1 MRKICFVTGTRAEY
15 GLLSRL
21 MRLVKEDKDLQLQV
35 IATNMHL
42 MPEYGETYKEIE
54 KDGFTIDKKVYMHK
68 PSDDAHGIISSMAE
82 EMQGMNDALSELK
95 PDILV
100 LLGDRYEILVAA
112 QVALI
117 HRVPIAHI
125 HGGEVTEGAFDDAIR
140 HSVTK
145 MSSLHFTSCEEYR
158 HRVIQMGEHPS
169 RVFDVGSLGV
179 ENIKAVPLMTKDE
192 LEASLD
198 FKIDTQTILVTYH
211 PVTLGGNPAKDIRE
225 FLDALDQFKDL
236 KVIFTMPNSDTGRD
250 AIALAVENYVEKHS
264 NRAKAYTSL
273 GLKRYLSTLQF
284 VKAAVGN
291 SSSGIIE
298 VPSFGIPTLNIGDR
312 QKGRLASKS
321 VVNCGTS
328 KDEVI
333 AGLKLCLSEEMQ
345 KAAKTYE
352 NPYAKPD
359 TANLIYQELKNVV
372 LAGLNLKTFMTY
384 RYGRYFSS
392 YTSSRWQ

>member
-211 PVTLGGNPAKDIRE
+211 PVTLGGDPAKDIRE

-264 NRAKAYTSL
+264 NSAKAYTSL
-273 GLKRYLSTLQF
+273 GLRRYLSTLQF

-328 KDEVI
+328 KDDVI

-352 NPYAKPD
+352 NPYAKPN
-359 TANLIYQELKNVV
+359 TANLIYQELKNVE
-372 LAGLNLKTFMTY
+372 LAGLNLKTFY
-384 RYGRYFSS
+384 DL
-392 YTSSRWQ
+392 

>member
-21 MRLVKEDKDLQLQV
+21 MRLVKEDNNLRLQV

-68 PSDDAHGIISSMAE
+68 PSDDAHGIILSMAE

-117 HRVPIAHI
+117 HRIPISHI

-158 HRVIQMGEHPS
+158 HRVIQMGEQPS

-225 FLDALDQFKDL
+225 FLDALDQFKEL

-250 AIALAVENYVEKHS
+250 AIALAVENYVKNHS

-359 TANLIYQELKNVV
+359 TANLIYQELKNVE
-372 LAGLNLKTFMTY
+372 LAGLNLKTFY
-384 RYGRYFSS
+384 DL
-392 YTSSRWQ
+392 

>member
-21 MRLVKEDKDLQLQV
+21 MRLVKEDNDLRLQV

-68 PSDDAHGIISSMAE
+68 PSDDAHGIILSMAE

-158 HRVIQMGEHPS
+158 HRVIQMGEQPS

-211 PVTLGGNPAKDIRE
+211 PVTLGGDPAKDIRE

-236 KVIFTMPNSDTGRD
+236 KVIFTMPNSDTGRN

-264 NRAKAYTSL
+264 NSAKAYTSL
-273 GLKRYLSTLQF
+273 GLRRYLSTLQF

-359 TANLIYQELKNVV
+359 TANLIYQELKNIE
-372 LAGLNLKTFMTY
+372 LAGLNLKTFY
-384 RYGRYFSS
+384 DL
-392 YTSSRWQ
+392 

>member
-21 MRLVKEDKDLQLQV
+21 MRLVKEDNDLRLQV

-68 PSDDAHGIISSMAE
+68 PSDDAHGIILSMAE

-158 HRVIQMGEHPS
+158 HRVIQMGEQPS

-211 PVTLGGNPAKDIRE
+211 PVTLGGDPAKDIRE
-225 FLDALDQFKDL
+225 FLDALDQFKEL

-264 NRAKAYTSL
+264 NSAKAYTSL
-273 GLKRYLSTLQF
+273 GLRRYLSTLQF

-359 TANLIYQELKNVV
+359 TANLIYQELKNVE
-372 LAGLNLKTFMTY
+372 LAGLNLKTFY
-384 RYGRYFSS
+384 DL
-392 YTSSRWQ
+392 

>member
-21 MRLVKEDKDLQLQV
+21 MRLVKKDKDLQLQV

-117 HRVPIAHI
+117 HRIPIAHI

-158 HRVIQMGEHPS
+158 HRVIQMGEQPS

-211 PVTLGGNPAKDIRE
+211 PVTLGGDPAKDIRE
-225 FLDALDQFKDL
+225 FLDALDLFKDL
-236 KVIFTMPNSDTGRD
+236 KVIFTMPNSDTGRN
-250 AIALAVENYVEKHS
+250 AIALAVENYVKNHS

-284 VKAAVGN
+284 VKVAVGN

-359 TANLIYQELKNVV
+359 TANLIYQELKNVE
-372 LAGLNLKTFMTY
+372 LAGLNLKTFY
-384 RYGRYFSS
+384 DL
-392 YTSSRWQ
+392 

>member
-100 LLGDRYEILVAA
+100 LLGDRYENLVAA

-117 HRVPIAHI
+117 LRIPIAHI

-158 HRVIQMGEHPS
+158 HRVIQMGEQPS

-192 LEASLD
+192 LEVSLD
-198 FKIDTQTILVTYH
+198 FKIDKQTILVTYH
-211 PVTLGGNPAKDIRE
+211 PVTLGGDPAKDIRE

-264 NRAKAYTSL
+264 NSAKAYTSL

-359 TANLIYQELKNVV
+359 TANLIYQKLKNVV
-372 LAGLNLKTFMTY
+372 LAGLNLKTFY
-384 RYGRYFSS
+384 DL
-392 YTSSRWQ
+392 

>member
-21 MRLVKEDKDLQLQV
+21 MRLVKEDRDLRLQV

-54 KDGFTIDKKVYMHK
+54 KDGFIIDKKVYMHK
-68 PSDDAHGIISSMAE
+68 PSDDAHGIISSMVE

-158 HRVIQMGEHPS
+158 HRVIQMGEQPY

-211 PVTLGGNPAKDIRE
+211 PVTLGGDPAKDIHE

-250 AIALAVENYVEKHS
+250 AIALSVENYVEKHS
-264 NRAKAYTSL
+264 NSAKAYTSL

-328 KDEVI
+328 KKEVI
-333 AGLKLCLSEEMQ
+333 AGLKCCLSEDMQ
-345 KAAKTYE
+345 KAAKNYK
-352 NPYAKPD
+352 NPYAKPN
-359 TANLIYQELKNVV
+359 TAHLIYQQLKNVE
-372 LAGLNLKTFMTY
+372 LAGLNLKTF
-384 RYGRYFSS
+384 FDF
-392 YTSSRWQ
+392 

>member
-21 MRLVKEDKDLQLQV
+21 MRLVKEDKDLRLQV

-158 HRVIQMGEHPS
+158 HRVIQMGEQPS

-211 PVTLGGNPAKDIRE
+211 PVTLGGDPAKDIRE

-264 NRAKAYTSL
+264 NSAKAYTSL

-345 KAAKTYE
+345 KTAKTYE

-372 LAGLNLKTFMTY
+372 LAGLNLKTFY
-384 RYGRYFSS
+384 DL
-392 YTSSRWQ
+392 

>member
-68 PSDDAHGIISSMAE
+68 PADDAHGIISSMAE

-117 HRVPIAHI
+117 HRIPIAHI

-158 HRVIQMGEHPS
+158 HRVIQMGEQPS

-198 FKIDTQTILVTYH
+198 FKIDKQTILVTYH

-225 FLDALDQFKDL
+225 FLDALDQFKEL

-273 GLKRYLSTLQF
+273 GLRRYLSTLQF

-359 TANLIYQELKNVV
+359 TANLIYQELKNVE
-372 LAGLNLKTFMTY
+372 LAGLNLKTFY
-384 RYGRYFSS
+384 DL
-392 YTSSRWQ
+392 

>member
-211 PVTLGGNPAKDIRE
+211 PVTLGGDPAKDIRE

-273 GLKRYLSTLQF
+273 GLRRYLSTLQF

-333 AGLKLCLSEEMQ
+333 AGLKLCLSEEMH

-372 LAGLNLKTFMTY
+372 LAGLNLKTFY
-384 RYGRYFSS
+384 DL
-392 YTSSRWQ
+392 

>member
-145 MSSLHFTSCEEYR
+145 MSSLHFTSCDEYR
-158 HRVIQMGEHPS
+158 HRVIQMGEQPS

-211 PVTLGGNPAKDIRE
+211 PVTLGGDPAKDIRE

-333 AGLKLCLSEEMQ
+333 AGLKLCLSKEMQ

-372 LAGLNLKTFMTY
+372 LAGLNLKTFY
-384 RYGRYFSS
+384 DL
-392 YTSSRWQ
+392 

>member
-21 MRLVKEDKDLQLQV
+21 MRLVKEDKDLRLQV

-117 HRVPIAHI
+117 HRIPIAHI

-158 HRVIQMGEHPS
+158 HRVIQMGEQPS

-192 LEASLD
+192 LEVSLD

-211 PVTLGGNPAKDIRE
+211 PVTLGGDPAKDIRE
-225 FLDALDQFKDL
+225 FLDALDLFKDL
-236 KVIFTMPNSDTGRD
+236 KVIFTMPNSDTGRN
-250 AIALAVENYVEKHS
+250 AIALAVENYVKNHS

-284 VKAAVGN
+284 VKVAVGN

-359 TANLIYQELKNVV
+359 TANLIYQELKNVE
-372 LAGLNLKTFMTY
+372 LAGLNLKTFY
-384 RYGRYFSS
+384 DL
-392 YTSSRWQ
+392 

>member
-21 MRLVKEDKDLQLQV
+21 MRLVKEDKDLRLQV

-117 HRVPIAHI
+117 HRIPIAHI

-211 PVTLGGNPAKDIRE
+211 PVTLGGDPAKDIRE

-264 NRAKAYTSL
+264 NSAKVYTSL
-273 GLKRYLSTLQF
+273 GLRRYLSTLQF

-372 LAGLNLKTFMTY
+372 LAGLNLKTFY
-384 RYGRYFSS
+384 DL
-392 YTSSRWQ
+392 

>member
-21 MRLVKEDKDLQLQV
+21 MRLVKEDNDLRLQV

-117 HRVPIAHI
+117 HRIPIAHI

-158 HRVIQMGEHPS
+158 HRVIQMGEQPF

-211 PVTLGGNPAKDIRE
+211 PVTLGGDPAKDIRE

-236 KVIFTMPNSDTGRD
+236 KVIFTMQNSDTGRD

-264 NRAKAYTSL
+264 NSAKAYTSL
-273 GLKRYLSTLQF
+273 GLRRYLSTLQF

-328 KDEVI
+328 KGEVI

-359 TANLIYQELKNVV
+359 TANLIYQELKNVE
-372 LAGLNLKTFMTY
+372 LAGLNLKTFY
-384 RYGRYFSS
+384 DL
-392 YTSSRWQ
+392 

>member
-21 MRLVKEDKDLQLQV
+21 MRLVKEDKDLRLQV

-82 EMQGMNDALSELK
+82 EIQGMNDALSELK

-117 HRVPIAHI
+117 HRIPIAHI

-158 HRVIQMGEHPS
+158 HRVIQMGEQPS

-211 PVTLGGNPAKDIRE
+211 PVTLGGDPAKDIRE

-250 AIALAVENYVEKHS
+250 AIALAIENYVEKHS
-264 NRAKAYTSL
+264 NSAKAYTSL

-333 AGLKLCLSEEMQ
+333 AGLKHCLSEEMQ

-359 TANLIYQELKNVV
+359 TANLIYQELKNVE
-372 LAGLNLKTFMTY
+372 LAGLNLKTFY
-384 RYGRYFSS
+384 DL
-392 YTSSRWQ
+392 

>member
-21 MRLVKEDKDLQLQV
+21 MRLVKKDNDLRLQV

-68 PSDDAHGIISSMAE
+68 PSDDAHGIILSMAE

-158 HRVIQMGEHPS
+158 HRVIQMGEQPS

-192 LEASLD
+192 LEVSLD
-198 FKIDTQTILVTYH
+198 FKIDKQTILVTYH
-211 PVTLGGNPAKDIRE
+211 PVTLGGDPAKDIRE

-264 NRAKAYTSL
+264 NSAKAYTSL

-359 TANLIYQELKNVV
+359 TANLIYQELKNVE
-372 LAGLNLKTFMTY
+372 LAGLNLKTFY
-384 RYGRYFSS
+384 DL
-392 YTSSRWQ
+392 

>member
-42 MPEYGETYKEIE
+42 MPEYGETYKEIK

-117 HRVPIAHI
+117 HRIPIAHI

-211 PVTLGGNPAKDIRE
+211 PVTLGGDPAKDIRE

-328 KDEVI
+328 KDKVI

-359 TANLIYQELKNVV
+359 TANLIYQELKNVM
-372 LAGLNLKTFMTY
+372 LAGLNLKTFY
-384 RYGRYFSS
+384 DL
-392 YTSSRWQ
+392 

>member
-54 KDGFTIDKKVYMHK
+54 KDGFTIDKKVYMNK

-117 HRVPIAHI
+117 HRIPIAHI

-158 HRVIQMGEHPS
+158 HRVIQMGEQPS

-211 PVTLGGNPAKDIRE
+211 PVTLGGDPAKDIRE
-225 FLDALDQFKDL
+225 FLDALDRFKDL

-298 VPSFGIPTLNIGDR
+298 VPSYGIPTLNIGDR

-359 TANLIYQELKNVV
+359 TANLIYQELKNVE
-372 LAGLNLKTFMTY
+372 LAGLNLKTFY
-384 RYGRYFSS
+384 DL
-392 YTSSRWQ
+392 

>member
-21 MRLVKEDKDLQLQV
+21 MRLVKEDKDLRLQV

-82 EMQGMNDALSELK
+82 EMRGMNDALSELK

-117 HRVPIAHI
+117 HRIPISHI

-158 HRVIQMGEHPS
+158 HRVIQMGEQPS

-211 PVTLGGNPAKDIRE
+211 PVSLGGDPAKDIRE

-264 NRAKAYTSL
+264 NSAKAYTSL
-273 GLKRYLSTLQF
+273 GFRRYLSTLQF

-328 KDEVI
+328 KNEVI

-359 TANLIYQELKNVV
+359 TANLIYQELKNVE
-372 LAGLNLKTFMTY
+372 LAGLNLKTFY
-384 RYGRYFSS
+384 DL
-392 YTSSRWQ
+392 

>member
-54 KDGFTIDKKVYMHK
+54 KDEFTIDKKVYMHK

-117 HRVPIAHI
+117 HRIPIAHI

-158 HRVIQMGEHPS
+158 HRVIQMGEQPS

-211 PVTLGGNPAKDIRE
+211 PVTLGGDPAKDIRE

-264 NRAKAYTSL
+264 NSAKAYTSL

-372 LAGLNLKTFMTY
+372 LAGLNLKTFY
-384 RYGRYFSS
+384 DL
-392 YTSSRWQ
+392 

>member
-1 MRKICFVTGTRAEY
+1 MRKICLVTGTRAEY

-21 MRLVKEDKDLQLQV
+21 MRLVKEDNDLRLQV

-82 EMQGMNDALSELK
+82 EIQGMNDALSELK

-117 HRVPIAHI
+117 HRIPIAHI

-158 HRVIQMGEHPS
+158 HRVIQMGEQPS

-198 FKIDTQTILVTYH
+198 FKIDKQTILVTYH
-211 PVTLGGNPAKDIRE
+211 PVTLGGDPAKDIRE

-264 NRAKAYTSL
+264 NSAKAYTSL
-273 GLKRYLSTLQF
+273 GLRRYLSTLQF

-359 TANLIYQELKNVV
+359 TANLIYQELKNGE
-372 LAGLNLKTFMTY
+372 LAGLNLKTFY
-384 RYGRYFSS
+384 DL
-392 YTSSRWQ
+392 

>member
-21 MRLVKEDKDLQLQV
+21 MRLVIEDKGLQLQV

-54 KDGFTIDKKVYMHK
+54 KDGFTIDKKVYMLK
-68 PSDDAHGIISSMAE
+68 PSDDAHGIILSMAE

-158 HRVIQMGEHPS
+158 HRVIQMGEQPS

-211 PVTLGGNPAKDIRE
+211 PVTLGGDPAKDIRE
-225 FLDALDQFKDL
+225 FLDALDRFKDL

-250 AIALAVENYVEKHS
+250 AIALAVENYVKNHS

-328 KDEVI
+328 KNEVI

-359 TANLIYQELKNVV
+359 TANLIYQELKYVE
-372 LAGLNLKTFMTY
+372 LAGLNLKTFY
-384 RYGRYFSS
+384 DL
-392 YTSSRWQ
+392 

>member
-21 MRLVKEDKDLQLQV
+21 MRLVKEDKNLRLQV

-42 MPEYGETYKEIE
+42 MPEFGETYKEIE

-158 HRVIQMGEHPS
+158 HRVIQMGEQPS

-211 PVTLGGNPAKDIRE
+211 PVTLGGDPAKDIHE

-264 NRAKAYTSL
+264 NSAKAYTSL

-284 VKAAVGN
+284 VKVAVGN

-333 AGLKLCLSEEMQ
+333 AGFKLCLSEEMQ

-359 TANLIYQELKNVV
+359 TANLIYQELKNVE
-372 LAGLNLKTFMTY
+372 LAGLNLKTFY
-384 RYGRYFSS
+384 DL
-392 YTSSRWQ
+392 

>member
-21 MRLVKEDKDLQLQV
+21 MRLVKEDKDLRLQV

-158 HRVIQMGEHPS
+158 HRVIQMGEQPS

-211 PVTLGGNPAKDIRE
+211 PVTLGGDPAKDIRE

-333 AGLKLCLSEEMQ
+333 AGLKLCLSVEMQ

-359 TANLIYQELKNVV
+359 TANLIYQELKNVM
-372 LAGLNLKTFMTY
+372 LAGLNLKTFY
-384 RYGRYFSS
+384 DL
-392 YTSSRWQ
+392 

>member
-158 HRVIQMGEHPS
+158 HRVIQMGEQPS

-211 PVTLGGNPAKDIRE
+211 PVTLGGDPAKDIRE

-264 NRAKAYTSL
+264 NSAKAYTSL
-273 GLKRYLSTLQF
+273 GLRRYLSTLQF

-298 VPSFGIPTLNIGDR
+298 VPLFGIPTLNIGDR

-359 TANLIYQELKNVV
+359 TANLIYQELKNVE
-372 LAGLNLKTFMTY
+372 LAGLNLKTFY
-384 RYGRYFSS
+384 DL
-392 YTSSRWQ
+392 

>member
-21 MRLVKEDKDLQLQV
+21 MRLVKEDNDLRLQV

-211 PVTLGGNPAKDIRE
+211 PVTLGGDPAKDIRE

-264 NRAKAYTSL
+264 NSAKAYTSL
-273 GLKRYLSTLQF
+273 GLRRYLSTLQF

-359 TANLIYQELKNVV
+359 TANLIYQELKNVE
-372 LAGLNLKTFMTY
+372 LAGLNLKTFY
-384 RYGRYFSS
+384 DL
-392 YTSSRWQ
+392 

>member
-158 HRVIQMGEHPS
+158 HRVIQMGEQPS
-169 RVFDVGSLGV
+169 RVLDVGSLGV

-211 PVTLGGNPAKDIRE
+211 PVTLGGDPAKDIRE

-284 VKAAVGN
+284 VKVAVGN

-321 VVNCGTS
+321 VINCGTS

-359 TANLIYQELKNVV
+359 TANLIYQELKKVV
-372 LAGLNLKTFMTY
+372 LAGLNLKTFY
-384 RYGRYFSS
+384 DL
-392 YTSSRWQ
+392 

>member
-117 HRVPIAHI
+117 HRIPIAHI

-211 PVTLGGNPAKDIRE
+211 PVTLGGDPAKDIRE

-345 KAAKTYE
+345 KVAKTYE

-359 TANLIYQELKNVV
+359 TANLIYQELKNVE
-372 LAGLNLKTFMTY
+372 LAGLNLKTFY
-384 RYGRYFSS
+384 DL
-392 YTSSRWQ
+392 

>member
-21 MRLVKEDKDLQLQV
+21 MRLVKEDKDLRLQV

-54 KDGFTIDKKVYMHK
+54 NDGFTIDKKVYMHK

-158 HRVIQMGEHPS
+158 HRVIQMGEQPS

-198 FKIDTQTILVTYH
+198 FKIDKQTILVTYH
-211 PVTLGGNPAKDIRE
+211 PVTLGGDPAKDIRE

-250 AIALAVENYVEKHS
+250 AIALAVENYVKNHS

-333 AGLKLCLSEEMQ
+333 AGLKLCLSKEMQ

-372 LAGLNLKTFMTY
+372 LTGLNLKTFY
-384 RYGRYFSS
+384 DL
-392 YTSSRWQ
+392 

>member
-21 MRLVKEDKDLQLQV
+21 MRLVKEDNDLRLQV

-68 PSDDAHGIISSMAE
+68 PSDNAHGIILSMAE

-158 HRVIQMGEHPS
+158 HRVIQMGEQPS

-211 PVTLGGNPAKDIRE
+211 PVTLGGDPAKDIRE
-225 FLDALDQFKDL
+225 FLNALDQFNDL

-264 NRAKAYTSL
+264 NSAKAYTSL
-273 GLKRYLSTLQF
+273 GLRRYLSTLQF

-359 TANLIYQELKNVV
+359 TANLIYQELKNVE
-372 LAGLNLKTFMTY
+372 LAGLNLKTFY
-384 RYGRYFSS
+384 DL
-392 YTSSRWQ
+392 

>member
-21 MRLVKEDKDLQLQV
+21 MRLVKEDKDLRLQV

-68 PSDDAHGIISSMAE
+68 PSDDAYGIISSMAE

-145 MSSLHFTSCEEYR
+145 MSSLRWKCC
-158 HRVIQMGEHPS
+158 
-169 RVFDVGSLGV
+169 
-179 ENIKAVPLMTKDE
+179 
-192 LEASLD
+192 
-198 FKIDTQTILVTYH
+198 
-211 PVTLGGNPAKDIRE
+211 
-225 FLDALDQFKDL
+225 
-236 KVIFTMPNSDTGRD
+236 
-250 AIALAVENYVEKHS
+250 HS
-264 NRAKAYTSL
+264 
-273 GLKRYLSTLQF
+273 
-284 VKAAVGN
+284 
-291 SSSGIIE
+291 
-298 VPSFGIPTLNIGDR
+298 
-312 QKGRLASKS
+312 
-321 VVNCGTS
+321 
-328 KDEVI
+328 
-333 AGLKLCLSEEMQ
+333 
-345 KAAKTYE
+345 
-352 NPYAKPD
+352 
-359 TANLIYQELKNVV
+359 
-372 LAGLNLKTFMTY
+372 
-384 RYGRYFSS
+384 
-392 YTSSRWQ
+392 

>member
-21 MRLVKEDKDLQLQV
+21 MRLVKEDKDLRLQV

-68 PSDDAHGIISSMAE
+68 SSDDSHGIISSMAE
-82 EMQGMNDALSELK
+82 EMHGMNDALSELK

-117 HRVPIAHI
+117 HRIPIAHI

-158 HRVIQMGEHPS
+158 HRVIQMGEQPS

-198 FKIDTQTILVTYH
+198 FKIDAQTILVTYH
-211 PVTLGGNPAKDIRE
+211 PVTLGGDPAKDIHE

-250 AIALAVENYVEKHS
+250 SIALAVENYVKNHS
-264 NRAKAYTSL
+264 CRAKAYTSL

-359 TANLIYQELKNVV
+359 TANLIYQELKNVELV
-372 LAGLNLKTFMTY
+372 GLNLKTFY
-384 RYGRYFSS
+384 DL
-392 YTSSRWQ
+392 

>member
-117 HRVPIAHI
+117 HRIPIAHI

-158 HRVIQMGEHPS
+158 HRVIQMGEQPS

-179 ENIKAVPLMTKDE
+179 ENIKAVPLMPKDE

-211 PVTLGGNPAKDIRE
+211 PVTLGGDPAKDIRE

-264 NRAKAYTSL
+264 NIAKAYTSL
-273 GLKRYLSTLQF
+273 GLRRYLSTLQF

-333 AGLKLCLSEEMQ
+333 VGLKLCLSEEMQ

-359 TANLIYQELKNVV
+359 TANLIYQELKNVE
-372 LAGLNLKTFMTY
+372 LAGLNLKTFY
-384 RYGRYFSS
+384 DL
-392 YTSSRWQ
+392 